1 MGLPRKGLQNLRTRS
16 GALGSGTQSNDR
28 HVRYFKLG
36 SLELERARRIRER
49 RAFAKRITEIDARL
63 RGLDEEIRGC
73 KAMLDNPDAE
83 QARQIEGAGQ
93 EGEGGSSGR
102 RFVLRY

>member
-16 GALGSGTQSNDR
+16 GALGS
-28 HVRYFKLG
+28 HVHYFKLG

-63 RGLDEEIRGC
+63 RGLDKEIRGC
-73 KAMLDNPDAE
+73 KAILDNPDAE

-93 EGEGGSSGR
+93 GGSSGR
-102 RFVLRY
+102 RFILRY